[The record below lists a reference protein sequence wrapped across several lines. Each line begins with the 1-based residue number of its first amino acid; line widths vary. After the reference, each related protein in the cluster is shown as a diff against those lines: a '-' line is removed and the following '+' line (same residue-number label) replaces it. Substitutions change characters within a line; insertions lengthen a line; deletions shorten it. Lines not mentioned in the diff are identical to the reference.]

1 MLTAEPEKALL
12 DLIYIRYVSTREISV
27 AELASLVNDMY
38 IDKLNKETLHSYAE
52 RFNPVTRKVL
62 NQLKI

>member
-1 MLTAEPEKALL
+1 VLTAEPEKALL

-38 IDKLNKETLHSYAE
+38 ILIN
-52 RFNPVTRKVL
+52 
-62 NQLKI
+62 